1 MFSVNGH
8 LASTPETYGET
19 ESIVVERRFSPCC
32 DFEEEGERRFL
43 TPLQGYSQSDLSL
56 HTRPHLSK
64 DLIAHLDGDQGLVFY
79 GL

>member
-32 DFEEEGERRFL
+32 DFEEEGERRTETGGGEEL
-43 TPLQGYSQSDLSL
+43 
-56 HTRPHLSK
+56 
-64 DLIAHLDGDQGLVFY
+64 LVPTY
-79 GL
+79 